1 MISSHQQVP
10 SKAVSY
16 SLRGQKITY
25 IRQMTDNIC
34 LMVVHFGEVT
44 LSKAIGRILPN
55 RVKTLPRESHP
66 AMGAG
71 GSLTG
76 SASGMGSCISQGLT
90 SNMRFTPSIK
100 REDV

>member
-1 MISSHQQVP
+1 MISSHQQVS

-25 IRQMTDNIC
+25 IRQITDNIC

-44 LSKAIGRILPN
+44 LSKAIGRILSN

-71 GSLTG
+71 GSSTG
-76 SASGMGSCISQGLT
+76 SGSGVGSCIS
-90 SNMRFTPSIK
+90 
-100 REDV
+100 